1 MYQSLYKYY
10 HDNQKNIKVNTFS
23 QNVRFN
29 APLPSE
35 QTP

>member
-1 MYQSLYKYY
+1 MYQSLYYN
-10 HDNQKNIKVNTFS
+10 DNQKNIKVNTFL
-23 QNVRFN
+23 NVDFN